1 MVIDR
6 PQYMDKLISGMGS
19 DQVKVVTGIRRCGKS
34 FLIFNLF
41 KSYLLSHG
49 VPEDNIMEMAFDRYR
64 NKKYQDPEVFYPY
77 VTNKLVRGKGTQYVF
92 LDEVQLLGDFSG
104 VLIDLIGME
113 DVDVYVTG
121 SNARL
126 LSKDVI
132 TEFRGR
138 GQNVKMAPLSFSE
151 YMSAYDGDKREG
163 YVDYATYGGLPAI
176 VSKRTPSDKTEY
188 LNNLYDELYLRDIVE
203 RNGVRD
209 QGNLEELVDVLSSA
223 TGSLVNPLKLSSTFK
238 SDKRVTIAPETV
250 ERYISYLED
259 AFLISPAKRY
269 DLKGRR
275 YIGTPYKLYFTD
287 LGLRNARMN
296 FRQMEETHIME
307 NVIYNELA
315 ARGCGVDVGVVPST
329 VKGEDGKTHRVQLEI
344 DFVCNKGSKRYY
356 IQSAFALPTN
366 EKWEQEQRSLLKVDD
381 GFKKIIVTKEGL
393 EPHYNENGILV
404 MNIYD
409 FLLDKDS
416 LDF

>member
-77 VTNKLVRGKGTQYVF
+77 VANKLVRGKGTQYVF

-132 TEFRGR
+132 TEFTCR
-138 GQNVKMAPLSFSE
+138 GQNVKMAPLS
-151 YMSAYDGDKREG
+151 A
-163 YVDYATYGGLPAI
+163 
-176 VSKRTPSDKTEY
+176 
-188 LNNLYDELYLRDIVE
+188 
-203 RNGVRD
+203 
-209 QGNLEELVDVLSSA
+209 
-223 TGSLVNPLKLSSTFK
+223 SLVP
-238 SDKRVTIAPETV
+238 D
-250 ERYISYLED
+250 
-259 AFLISPAKRY
+259 
-269 DLKGRR
+269 
-275 YIGTPYKLYFTD
+275 
-287 LGLRNARMN
+287 
-296 FRQMEETHIME
+296 
-307 NVIYNELA
+307 
-315 ARGCGVDVGVVPST
+315 
-329 VKGEDGKTHRVQLEI
+329 
-344 DFVCNKGSKRYY
+344 
-356 IQSAFALPTN
+356 
-366 EKWEQEQRSLLKVDD
+366 
-381 GFKKIIVTKEGL
+381 
-393 EPHYNENGILV
+393 
-404 MNIYD
+404 D
-409 FLLDKDS
+409 FL
-416 LDF
+416 